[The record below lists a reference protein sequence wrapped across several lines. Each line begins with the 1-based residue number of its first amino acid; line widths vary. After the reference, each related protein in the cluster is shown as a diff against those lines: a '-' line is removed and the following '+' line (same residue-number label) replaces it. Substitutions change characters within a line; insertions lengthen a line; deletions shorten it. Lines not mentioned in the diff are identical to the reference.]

1 MMQVLSQKRKKKDSI
16 QDYYDILMVVVRLI
30 GEDLPNNKVELSVR
44 VPDRSGQ
51 NFHISEI

>member
-30 GEDLPNNKVELSVR
+30 GEDLPNNKVELFVR